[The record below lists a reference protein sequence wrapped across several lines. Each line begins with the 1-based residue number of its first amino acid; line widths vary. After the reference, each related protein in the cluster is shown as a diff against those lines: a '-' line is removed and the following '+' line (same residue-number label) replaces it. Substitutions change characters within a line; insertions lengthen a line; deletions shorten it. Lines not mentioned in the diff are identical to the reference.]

1 MTAGQA
7 DLTAVRMTGKNSLRT
22 VLHEA
27 MQSTHIGGVRHA
39 DTDARLS
46 TLVKGAG
53 GESGVLIVTQMR
65 VIHTGELQAQTLEV
79 QRIVAID

>member
-1 MTAGQA
+1 MTAGQT
-7 DLTAVRMTGKNSLRT
+7 DLTAVRMTGKNGLRT

-27 MQSTHIGGVRHA
+27 VQGTHIRGVRHA
-39 DTDARLS
+39 DTDARLLPLIEGTGS
-46 TLVKGAG
+46 
-53 GESGVLIVTQMR
+53 ESGVLIVTQVR

>member
-7 DLTAVRMTGKNSLRT
+7 DLTAVRMTGKNSLRA

-27 MQSTHIGGVRHA
+27 VQGTHVGGVRHT
-39 DTDARLS
+39 DTDARL
-46 TLVKGAG
+46 LALIEGAG
-53 GESGVLIVTQMR
+53 GESGVLIVAQVW

-79 QRIVAID
+79 